1 MNRQAEFILT
11 IIGAAFSILS
21 TIFIVLYAL
30 FLGWGFTASM
40 GYTSSEDVIF
50 FGVFAVI
57 IGIIVLVTIAS
68 AVIGFIAAF
77 KIKADVPKI
86 RTYAILLIVFGGLQ
100 ISSIQGILFLI
111 AGILTLTRKPAE
123 KIESGEQTKW
133 E

>member
-1 MNRQAEFILT
+1 
-11 IIGAAFSILS
+11 
-21 TIFIVLYAL
+21 
-30 FLGWGFTASM
+30 M

-123 KIESGEQTKW
+123 KTESGEQTKW